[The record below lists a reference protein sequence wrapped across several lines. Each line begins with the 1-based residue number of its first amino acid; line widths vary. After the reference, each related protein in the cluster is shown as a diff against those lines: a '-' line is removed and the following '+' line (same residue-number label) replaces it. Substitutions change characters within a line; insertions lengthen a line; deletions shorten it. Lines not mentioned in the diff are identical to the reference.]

1 MNLLNRKTKISTL
14 HPEKIIQFGEG
25 NFLRAFA
32 DWIVYRMN
40 QSLNFNAG
48 VVVVQPIDR
57 GMSDVLNEQN
67 GLYTLILKGLQNSRP
82 VRTLECI
89 DVINRCLDPYRDY
102 QGYLETAENPQLRYL
117 ISNTTEAGI
126 VFKDTDRFD
135 HSPASTY
142 PGKLTRWLFHRF
154 EYFRGDPGK
163 GMILFPC
170 ELIDRNGDHL
180 RDAVLRYAVLWN
192 LGESFTEWVEEVNI
206 FCNTLVDR
214 IVPGF
219 PKNEIQPITEEL
231 GYEDKLVVE
240 GEIFHLWV
248 IEGPALVRREFP
260 ADKAG
265 LNVLFTDSM
274 KPYRDRKVTLLNGP
288 HTVLSPVSWLYG
300 LDTVR
305 EACEDAKI
313 GAYVRKVMY
322 EELLPTLDL
331 PEHELKQFADEVL
344 DRFKNPYVRHQVTD
358 IMLNAF
364 PKYKTRDLPSVLKYL
379 NIKDTLPKGL
389 VFGLAA
395 ILFYYS
401 GTPRVSD
408 KKFPVIRDDEKIV
421 SMMSDLWKE
430 GDVSCLVHTVLSSET
445 LWERDLTEVPG
456 MEALLSEYLNEMIH
470 SGVPSALDRI
480 LSE

>member
-1 MNLLNRKTKISTL
+1 
-14 HPEKIIQFGEG
+14 
-25 NFLRAFA
+25 
-32 DWIVYRMN
+32 
-40 QSLNFNAG
+40 
-48 VVVVQPIDR
+48 
-57 GMSDVLNEQN
+57 
-67 GLYTLILKGLQNSRP
+67 
-82 VRTLECI
+82 
-89 DVINRCLDPYRDY
+89 
-102 QGYLETAENPQLRYL
+102 
-117 ISNTTEAGI
+117 
-126 VFKDTDRFD
+126 
-135 HSPASTY
+135 
-142 PGKLTRWLFHRF
+142 
-154 EYFRGDPGK
+154 
-163 GMILFPC
+163 
-170 ELIDRNGDHL
+170 
-180 RDAVLRYAVLWN
+180 
-192 LGESFTEWVEEVNI
+192 
-206 FCNTLVDR
+206 LVDR

-219 PKNEIQPITEEL
+219 PKNEIQHITEEL

-322 EELLPTLDL
+322 EELLPTLEL
-331 PEHELKQFADEVL
+331 PERELKQFADEVL